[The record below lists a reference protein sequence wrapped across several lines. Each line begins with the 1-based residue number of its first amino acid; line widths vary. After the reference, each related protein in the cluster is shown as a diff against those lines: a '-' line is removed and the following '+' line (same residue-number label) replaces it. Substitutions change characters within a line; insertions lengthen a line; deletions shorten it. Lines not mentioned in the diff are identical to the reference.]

1 VLPSLRNIAAWIDQR
16 ERAHSLVATVRQ
28 VLPGD
33 SGFGDSLSTA
43 SSDPL
48 HAAARRARTWSDRRR
63 SVAAELGLAVLQ
75 VAEWLNSDVRRS
87 EPPALAIVFTDLVG
101 FSSWALRAG
110 DEESLELLREVD
122 GVVTRAVE
130 ERGGQ
135 VVKRLGDGIMAAFEE
150 PQAAVDAADEAVG
163 EISGLDAPAYQPH
176 LRAGVHVGSPQA
188 IGGDYLGVDV
198 NVAARLCEAAEA
210 DEVLVSEPVR
220 DRVDGRFVPHGGDR
234 ELRGA
239 PDSLGIYS
247 AEPPAAHG
255 DRSRTPASGH
265 RQ

>member
-1 VLPSLRNIAAWIDQR
+1 MLPDLRRIAAWLDQR
-16 ERAHSLVATVRQ
+16 ERAHAIVVAARQ

-43 SSDPL
+43 SSEPL
-48 HAAARRARTWSDRRR
+48 HIAARRAHTWSDSRR

-75 VAEWLNSDVRRS
+75 VAEWLRSDVRRPD
-87 EPPALAIVFTDLVG
+87 PPALTIVFTDLVG

-110 DEESLELLREVD
+110 DQESLELLREVD
-122 GVVTRAVE
+122 SVVTRCVE
-130 ERGGQ
+130 DRGGE

-150 PQAAVDAADEAVG
+150 PQPAVEAAGEAVDAIGD
-163 EISGLDAPAYQPH
+163 IDAPAYEPH

-198 NVAARLCEAAEA
+198 NVAARLCEAAKA

-220 DRVDGRFVPHGGDR
+220 DRVDGRFVPHDGDR

-239 PDSLGIYS
+239 PSTLGVYT
-247 AEPPAAHG
+247 AC
-255 DRSRTPASGH
+255 
-265 RQ
+265 